1 MRRPTGRV
9 LVLNGT
15 SSAGKTSLAK
25 ALQAVLPEAHLHVQ
39 LNAFRDMEPPGYW
52 KDLDPATSELRIEAL
67 CRAMHAAVAAHA
79 RHGQHVIFDTVFDR
93 ASVAR
98 YFEED
103 LRPLAPLLI
112 GVSCAVDELERRER
126 ARGDRPLGL
135 ARRQAAFIHE
145 GHAYD
150 FSVDT
155 THASTAECAA
165 EVAAWLERRNHS
177 PA

>member
-1 MRRPTGRV
+1 MTRPLGRV

-25 ALQAVLPEAHLHVQ
+25 ALQAVLPEAYLHVQ

-79 RHGQHVIFDTVFDR
+79 RHGQHVIFDTVLDR

-112 GVSCAVDELERRER
+112 GVTCAVDELERREQ
-126 ARGDRPLGL
+126 ARGDR
-135 ARRQAAFIHE
+135 ARRTQRTPSSRAMRPRAQR
-145 GHAYD
+145 
-150 FSVDT
+150 
-155 THASTAECAA
+155 
-165 EVAAWLERRNHS
+165 ERRCS
-177 PA
+177 GTG

>member
-1 MRRPTGRV
+1 MNGASTGRV

-25 ALQAVLPEAHLHVQ
+25 ALQTVLPEAHLHVQ

-79 RHGQHVIFDTVFDR
+79 RHGQHVIFDTVLDR

-112 GVSCAVDELERRER
+112 GVTCAVDELERREQ

-145 GHAYD
+145 GRAYD

-155 THASTAECAA
+155 TSTSPEQSA
-165 EVAAWLERRNHS
+165 VVVLQWLEQLRS
-177 PA
+177 P